1 MKNRISCR
9 KSGNNFSVVFQGA
22 MTVDRIAKLRVVFL
36 KILDGGKT
44 FLLDLSGVKQADS
57 SFLQLLCSADKYAV
71 SRSKELLLEGE
82 LSGELRRMIQLT
94 GFFKHARTAFAEA
107 VKNEVWS

>member
-9 KSGNNFSVVFQGA
+9 KSGNSIAVVFQGA
-22 MTVDRIAKLRVVFL
+22 MTVDRIEKLRAVFL
-36 KILDGGKT
+36 KILAGGKT

-57 SFLQLLCSADKYAV
+57 SFLQLLCSADKYAEN
-71 SRSKELLLEGE
+71 RSKALLLNGE
-82 LSGELRRMIQLT
+82 ISGELRRMIQLT
-94 GFFKHARTAFAEA
+94 GFFKHARTDFAES